1 MSSPAVNELFNNSFR
16 STDQLSGP
24 RPLSWPGDA
33 EELFIDVPTAYL
45 TDKTLQTLVYAKM
58 RRLQP
63 VDDAAGGEA
72 EPEAV
77 DPNAKPPYT
86 YNSENFIVYNV
97 DTVEECVCIE
107 TQEGDMK
114 QVEAKL
120 LDFDWIFARNNANE
134 MIKVLAETE
143 NDEIFSQSQVR
154 VLIEFMWES
163 YYKAIYSTLF
173 IPYVQYFVAFN
184 IYAT

>member
-1 MSSPAVNELFNNSFR
+1 
-16 STDQLSGP
+16 
-24 RPLSWPGDA
+24 
-33 EELFIDVPTAYL
+33 
-45 TDKTLQTLVYAKM
+45 M

-120 LDFDWIFARNNANE
+120 LDFDWIFTKNNANE

-143 NDEIFSQSQVR
+143 NDEIFSQS
-154 VLIEFMWES
+154 
-163 YYKAIYSTLF
+163 
-173 IPYVQYFVAFN
+173 
-184 IYAT
+184 